1 MRFRTTFRT
10 IWKIDSL
17 IILVGGAGI
26 CIMLG
31 VLAFQVIRDRLRTH
45 QKEDTVNVESSVGT
59 SWRLGAFEKI
69 SGYMVAPVY
78 SAQSYSVSLYGKQA
92 SAVRNYLFVNLEDKS
107 SRWLIPT
114 NDHLIVSMERLA
126 ADGTS
131 ARWADS
137 TGSVPE
143 VAYRLPSCRQVPAR
157 AGPTLFN
164 LNAEATT
171 WISILDLIPYRLKA
185 AGCRFPMGDSN
196 PSLNGFGLKALAG
209 IAAARRGAARSQSR
223 ENGVTLTTL
232 QESFA
237 LLARGECAARSG
249 DAAVNPGLAAART
262 QSGCAHAGARLH
274 DARVSGHNAGAN
286 NRAGDA
292 HTKAPTAPSKSALTP
307 VPAHQPLVP
316 RVSQRVRELQE
327 AGHPVRPELLRRRRY
342 TARELRLAWWRVER
356 PVSRSGAEPDPIG
369 QAIRRHALK
378 LISGAAA
385 AGLGERVDVRP

>member
-1 MRFRTTFRT
+1 MPHREIVKSDLFAVNLKWHLNRGPVPMRFRTTFRT

-137 TGSVPE
+137 EKPAKWLVFDVVTSDTNGDN
-143 VAYRLPSCRQVPAR
+143 RL
-157 AGPTLFN
+157 T
-164 LNAEATT
+164 EADRKT
-171 WISILDLIPYRLKA
+171 I
-185 AGCRFPMGDSN
+185 
-196 PSLNGFGLKALAG
+196 G
-209 IAAARRGAARSQSR
+209 IAGADGSHYAEVLSGIDAELGRTWMQGDRLLIVYSAGGKNVISEISLPDR
-223 ENGVTLTTL
+223 KVLVTRDL
-232 QESFA
+232 
-237 LLARGECAARSG
+237 
-249 DAAVNPGLAAART
+249 P
-262 QSGCAHAGARLH
+262 
-274 DARVSGHNAGAN
+274 
-286 NRAGDA
+286 
-292 HTKAPTAPSKSALTP
+292 K
-307 VPAHQPLVP
+307 
-316 RVSQRVRELQE
+316 
-327 AGHPVRPELLRRRRY
+327 
-342 TARELRLAWWRVER
+342 
-356 PVSRSGAEPDPIG
+356 IG
-369 QAIRRHALK
+369 
-378 LISGAAA
+378 G
-385 AGLGERVDVRP
+385 